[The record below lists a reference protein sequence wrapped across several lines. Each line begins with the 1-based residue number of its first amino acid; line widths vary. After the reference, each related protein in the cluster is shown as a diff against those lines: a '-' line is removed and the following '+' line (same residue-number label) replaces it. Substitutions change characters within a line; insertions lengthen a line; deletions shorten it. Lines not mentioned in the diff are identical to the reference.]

1 MEGCPPVEE
10 LPPGLYQELVTEA
23 LRRRLAGMGDAD
35 FVTQRVDRGIT
46 AEVLARHVG
55 RSVEALLD
63 LVGDEH
69 RVEVTNQLL
78 DLAAELVPGSRD
90 GLDQVGPGPT
100 ELHEVTPPPTAGIR
114 YLRPQVPLGRT
125 DLLINARGEPS
136 LAHEISAEL
145 TSADRVDLLCAF
157 VKWYGLRLLVEQIDE
172 LGRRD
177 VRLRV
182 ITTTYVGATE
192 RRAVDELVRLGAEVK
207 VSYET
212 QRTRLHAKAWLFRR
226 NSGMDTAYVGSSNLS
241 RAALIDGLE
250 WNVRLSRAENPAVL
264 DKFAATFDSY
274 WQDPSFESYDPERD
288 GDRLDQALGSA
299 FRREPLRLSGL
310 EVRPFG
316 YQQEILDQLE
326 AERQVHDR
334 WRNLV
339 VAATGTGKTVIAA
352 LDYKRLRASLG
363 GNPSLLF
370 VAHRK
375 EILDQSLAV
384 FAQVLGDP
392 SFGELYVAGERP
404 ERWRHVFASIQSLT
418 AGGIDPIPPDHFDVV
433 VVDEFHHAEAATY
446 QRLLEHLEPRVLL
459 GLTAT
464 PERADGQDVTR
475 WFGGRIAAELRLWEA
490 LERELLCPF
499 QYFGIADGTDLADV
513 EWRRGGYD
521 QAHLDRIFTGN
532 DVRARLVLKQVDEKL
547 PDAHR
552 MRALGFCVSK
562 AHAAYMARVFDEAGL
577 PAAVVDADTP
587 MDQRQDSRR
596 KLANGDLR
604 AIFSVDVFNE
614 GLDVPDVDTVLFLRP
629 TESATVFLQQLG
641 RGLRNAPGKACLTV
655 LDFIGNQHRRFRFD
669 VRYRALTGAS
679 RRGLEHQIE
688 EGFPFLPSG
697 CSMELDRTATRIVLD
712 NVRQQLRLNAK
723 QLASDVQSYGDVDLA
738 TYLAESGREL
748 ADVYRS
754 GGNWTRLRRAA
765 GLATEAAGPDDVGL
779 LKRAHRFARVDDK
792 ERGDTWR
799 RWLSGEAPPDLERAT
814 HRQKRLADMLFFS
827 LWPSGG
833 GFASIGAGLARLW
846 EHPAVRAEAVELLDL
861 AVDAIGHVP
870 LPLAPGFADVPLWV
884 HASYSREELL
894 AGMGH
899 ASLER
904 TPASDMQGVRFV
916 EPLRTDVLTFT
927 LQKAE
932 ADYSPT
938 TMYKDYAMA
947 PDLVHWETQS
957 TTSDTSPTGRRYLTQ
972 RDTGTHVFLFAR
984 RTSDDEVGARPY
996 VFLGPAS
1003 YVSHNGSRPIAITWQ
1018 LDHPM
1023 PADFYAQARVL
1034 AG

>member
-1 MEGCPPVEE
+1 V
-10 LPPGLYQELVTEA
+10 
-23 LRRRLAGMGDAD
+23 
-35 FVTQRVDRGIT
+35 
-46 AEVLARHVG
+46 
-55 RSVEALLD
+55 S
-63 LVGDEH
+63 
-69 RVEVTNQLL
+69 
-78 DLAAELVPGSRD
+78 
-90 GLDQVGPGPT
+90 
-100 ELHEVTPPPTAGIR
+100 
-114 YLRPQVPLGRT
+114 
-125 DLLINARGEPS
+125 
-136 LAHEISAEL
+136 
-145 TSADRVDLLCAF
+145 
-157 VKWYGLRLLVEQIDE
+157 LLVEQIQE
-172 LGRRD
+172 LGRRG
-177 VRLRV
+177 VQTRV

-192 RRAVDELVRLGAEVK
+192 RRAVDELVRLGAQVK

-241 RAALIDGLE
+241 RAAMIDGLE
-250 WNVRLSRAENPAVL
+250 WNVRLSRTENPAVL

-274 WQDPSFESYDPERD
+274 WQDPSFESYDPLRD
-288 GDRLDQALGSA
+288 GDRLDQALGRA
-299 FRREPLRLSGL
+299 FRREPLHLSGL
-310 EVRPFG
+310 EVRPYG
-316 YQQEILDQLE
+316 YQQEILDQLD

-352 LDYKRLRASLG
+352 LDYKRLRGPLG

-418 AGGIDPIPPDHFDVV
+418 AGGIDRIPPAHFDVV

-446 QRLLEHLEPRVLL
+446 QRLLDHVQPRVLL

-499 QYFGIADGTDLADV
+499 RYFGIADGTDLADV

-521 QAHLDRIFTGN
+521 QAHLERIYTGN
-532 DVRARLVLKQVDEKL
+532 DARARLVLKQVAEKL
-547 PDAHR
+547 PNAHR

-562 AHAAYMARVFDEAGL
+562 AHAAYMARVFDESGL

-587 MDQRQDSRR
+587 MDERQDSRR
-596 KLANGDLR
+596 RLGSGDLR

-614 GLDVPDVDTVLFLRP
+614 GLDVPEVDTVLFLRP

-641 RGLRNAPGKACLTV
+641 RGLRNAPSKACLTV

-669 VRYRALTGAS
+669 VRYRSLTGAS

-697 CSMELDRTATRIVLD
+697 CSMQLDRVATRIVLG
-712 NVRQQLRLNAK
+712 NVRQQLRLNTK
-723 QLASDVQSYGDVDLA
+723 QLVSDVQSYGDISLA
-738 TYLAESGREL
+738 TYLSESGREL
-748 ADVYRS
+748 ADVYRA
-754 GGNWTRLRRAA
+754 GGSWTRLRRAA
-765 GLATEAAGPDDVGL
+765 GLPTATSGPHDEGL
-779 LKRAHRFARVDDK
+779 LKRAHRFARVDDT
-792 ERGDTWR
+792 ERCQTWR
-799 RWLSGEAPPDLERAT
+799 GWLTAQSPPDLEQST
-814 HRQKRLADMLFFS
+814 SRQRRLASMLFFT

-833 GFASIGAGLARLW
+833 GFNSMGAGLARLW
-846 EHPAVRAEAVELLDL
+846 EHPAVRDEAIGLLDL
-861 AVDAIGHVP
+861 AIEKIDHLS
-870 LPLAPGFADVPLWV
+870 LPLTPEFADVPLWV

-894 AGMGH
+894 AGTGR
-899 ASLER
+899 ATLDR

-938 TMYKDYAMA
+938 TMYKDYAIA
-947 PDLVHWETQS
+947 PDLVHWESQS

-972 RDTGTHVFLFAR
+972 EENATHVFLFAR
-984 RTSDDEVGARPY
+984 QTSDDEMGARPY

-1003 YVSHNGSRPIAITWQ
+1003 YVSHYGSRPVAITWR